1 MPKFTMRI
9 RVTNTSGA
17 PVTAHVG
24 ASLVGQKD
32 WVEYFNTSDDV
43 KKTFSTGITDV
54 VRYLNTDLGKN
65 QKYNL
70 IVALWE
76 GEKLIGTGIKYAV
89 VIMKNAVEKKK
100 KITIKMAI
108 AVLDHY
114 PKSFSPDQ

>member
-9 RVTNTSGA
+9 RVTNNSGA

-54 VRYLNTDLGKN
+54 VRYLTTDLGPI
-65 QKYNL
+65 QKYDL
-70 IVALWE
+70 IVALWQ
-76 GEKLIGTGIKYAV
+76 GEKPIGHGIKYATV
-89 VIMKNAVEKKK
+89 TLKNAVEKKK
-100 KITIKMAI
+100 KIIVNM
-108 AVLDHY
+108 VLLVPAFY
-114 PKSFSPDQ
+114 PSSFTED